1 MEVEVFK
8 NILKLISE
16 EGLSLRKALKK
27 VHVGSETFYKFI
39 DSDLE
44 YQKQYARACEDRA
57 EFIFDEIFDIADD
70 NTMDVKIIDTKLGEV
85 EITDNDVIQRAKL
98 KVDARKWA
106 LSKMNPKKYGDKIE
120 VDQNNSGEITVNI
133 NNNIV

>member
-8 NILKLISE
+8 NILKLIAE

-39 DSDLE
+39 DSNIE
-44 YQKQYARACEDRA
+44 YQKLYARACEYRHDLL
-57 EFIFDEIFDIADD
+57 FDDILDIADERSNDWKRNKDGELIPD
-70 NTMDVKIIDTKLGEV
+70 NEA
-85 EITDNDVIQRAKL
+85 IQRSKL
-98 KVDARKWA
+98 RVDARKWA
-106 LSKMNPKKYGDKIE
+106 LAKMNPKKYGDKIE